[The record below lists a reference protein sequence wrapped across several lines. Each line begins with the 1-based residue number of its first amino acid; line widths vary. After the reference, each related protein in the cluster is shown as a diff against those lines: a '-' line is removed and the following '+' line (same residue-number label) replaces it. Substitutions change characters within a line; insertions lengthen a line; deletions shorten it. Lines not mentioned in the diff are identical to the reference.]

1 MQQREYVGQ
10 VQLEHRA
17 VVARRYTQYVVQT
30 LRDGQVFHVLLF
42 CTCLECRSPIS
53 AAEIRIVRAT

>member
-42 CTCLECRSPIS
+42 F
-53 AAEIRIVRAT
+53 VHV